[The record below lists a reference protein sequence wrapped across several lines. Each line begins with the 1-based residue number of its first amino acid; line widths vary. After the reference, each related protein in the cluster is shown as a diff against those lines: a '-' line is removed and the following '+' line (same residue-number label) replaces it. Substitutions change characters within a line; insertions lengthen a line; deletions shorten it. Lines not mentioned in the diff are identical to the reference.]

1 MTYQNSK
8 SSLKRNQSILQKKE
22 TNFLKIPLN
31 TLEYSTSEYIKMPL
45 RLWILQNASEHFKIL
60 LNFYFRTEP
69 QNTSIYFKMH
79 LIIQDTTNDSGFLR
93 ILQNKIDSYKIPQ
106 ITSEYI
112 KITKVTCGN
121 FKIPINTSEYNK
133 ARWFFLNSSKILLK

>member
-1 MTYQNSK
+1 
-8 SSLKRNQSILQKKE
+8 
-22 TNFLKIPLN
+22 
-31 TLEYSTSEYIKMPL
+31 
-45 RLWILQNASEHFKIL
+45 
-60 LNFYFRTEP
+60 
-69 QNTSIYFKMH
+69 MH

-133 ARWFFLNSSKILLK
+133 AR